1 MIHGESS
8 TVSSPHEPSIDRLTL
23 YRGTGFS
30 LIVEASMGQIT
41 IGALAKEA
49 RSTFRR
55 FATTNE
61 KG

>member
-1 MIHGESS
+1 
-8 TVSSPHEPSIDRLTL
+8 LTL